1 MKLIYITIT
10 ISFLLIALTIK
21 AQKAFLK
28 AQTSGWYPLF
38 LKPVVDRI
46 LADKNNIKILD
57 IGTGPGKLLELL
69 NEQNA
74 DLQLTGIDIDT
85 SMINEARKK
94 ISHKNVLFHYQRVNE
109 KLEFT
114 DNEFDAVTFCSVL
127 FLLDD
132 TTKAFLFNEAL
143 RVLKPDGKIIVLTP
157 SGKKMIISSFVEVW
171 KYPYS
176 STNWT
181 FIVWKTLTTKGA
193 RKWNRS
199 EWLKRFS
206 KQKNLKYTGEITF
219 TKNATIEIIT
229 K

>member
-1 MKLIYITIT
+1 MRVRCWFAVMPLDRTRYKRTNEGTINSLLFDFG
-10 ISFLLIALTIK
+10 IHGIWASFLCN
-21 AQKAFLK
+21 
-28 AQTSGWYPLF
+28 PLHPSAIRNQEDV
-38 LKPVVDRI
+38 K
-46 LADKNNIKILD
+46 
-57 IGTGPGKLLELL
+57 
-69 NEQNA
+69 Q
-74 DLQLTGIDIDT
+74 QLTGIDIDT

-94 ISHKNVLFHYQRVNE
+94 ISHKNVSFHYQRVNE